1 MYQRKKLSEA
11 DLDRMRINLSVRSD
25 KIGPEPCCD
34 FCGDDTPRFI
44 YAATK
49 MSTGAWT
56 ENWRWC
62 ACEDC
67 DKWIQTGTW
76 GHIEDK
82 MIAWLQKK
90 FSVPNQV
97 LRPVVRDSL
106 SEFMLY
112 AVKVK
117 QQAGPC

>member
-1 MYQRKKLSEA
+1 MRRAALLAVDGGGSKTDVALLKRDGTVLGAARVSGQ
-11 DLDRMRINLSVRSD
+11 LD
-25 KIGPEPCCD
+25 G
-34 FCGDDTPRFI
+34 FTW
-44 YAATK
+44 A
-49 MSTGAWT
+49 
-56 ENWRWC
+56 
-62 ACEDC
+62 
-67 DKWIQTGTW
+67 TW